1 CLRRAHNPPTLNR
14 RGPMRLRSWVFVSL
28 ASFVSLVCPIVAAA
42 DDGPTLY
49 KQLCASCHDAGTERA
64 PNRDALRAM
73 TPERVLTAM
82 ESGPMLSMA
91 AGRTGVERRAIAEFV
106 TGKSFAQALSTTPS
120 PQSMCK
126 AGGEF
131 NPLAGPRWS
140 AWGVNTSNTRYQDA
154 AMAGL
159 TAADVPRLRVKWAF
173 AFPGELS
180 VDSQPTVAG
189 GRVY

>member
-1 CLRRAHNPPTLNR
+1 
-14 RGPMRLRSWVFVSL
+14 MRLRSRAFVPL
-28 ASFVSLVCPIVAAA
+28 ASFVVALGPLTAAA

-91 AGRTGVERRAIAEFV
+91 AGRTGVERRAIAEHV
-106 TGKSFAQALSTTPS
+106 TGKPFSQALNMTPS
-120 PQSMCK
+120 PQAMCK
-126 AGGEF
+126 PGGEF
-131 NPLAGPRWS
+131 NPLTGPRWS

-154 AMAGL
+154 AMA
-159 TAADVPRLRVKWAF
+159 
-173 AFPGELS
+173 
-180 VDSQPTVAG
+180 
-189 GRVY
+189 